1 MVAILGSIPR
11 ALLSGFSYC
20 CLVRSNWGFLIAPF
34 IFTTNVKPI
43 KVDNYTHF
51 KNTIHQQTTNNMEKH
66 FLNFD
71 RLYDELLQLY
81 KDARDGWLDDNNR
94 DFLLDEASDDCL
106 EEMAWERATEF
117 DRDMGKYLNM
127 KDHKI
132 WGNFNNIDYDYP
144 HHINGVVEYDTPLVN
159 AMIARLNA
167 GEQSEQADADRD
179 WLVDWFWE
187 TFGSWG
193 LKYNFDSW
201 IADLLYEFENEEETV

>member
-1 MVAILGSIPR
+1 
-11 ALLSGFSYC
+11 
-20 CLVRSNWGFLIAPF
+20 
-34 IFTTNVKPI
+34 
-43 KVDNYTHF
+43 
-51 KNTIHQQTTNNMEKH
+51 MEKH

-71 RLYDELLQLY
+71 RLYNELLQLF
-81 KDARDGWLDDNNR
+81 KDARDEWLDDNNR
-94 DFLLDEASDDCL
+94 DFLLDEVSDNFL

-144 HHINGVVEYDTPLVN
+144 HHINGVVEYDTPIGH

-167 GEQSEQADADRD
+167 GEQSDQADADRD

-201 IADLLYEFENEEETV
+201 IADLLYEFENEEVTV

>member
-1 MVAILGSIPR
+1 
-11 ALLSGFSYC
+11 
-20 CLVRSNWGFLIAPF
+20 
-34 IFTTNVKPI
+34 
-43 KVDNYTHF
+43 
-51 KNTIHQQTTNNMEKH
+51 MEKH

-71 RLYDELLQLY
+71 RLFNELLQLY
-81 KDARDGWLDDNNR
+81 KDARDEWLDDNNR
-94 DFLLDEASDDCL
+94 DFLMNEVSDDFL

-144 HHINGVVEYDTPLVN
+144 HNINGVVEYDTPLVN

-167 GEQSEQADADRD
+167 GEQSDQADADRD

-201 IADLLYEFENEEETV
+201 IADLLYEFENEEVTV

>member
-1 MVAILGSIPR
+1 
-11 ALLSGFSYC
+11 
-20 CLVRSNWGFLIAPF
+20 
-34 IFTTNVKPI
+34 
-43 KVDNYTHF
+43 
-51 KNTIHQQTTNNMEKH
+51 MEKH

-71 RLYDELLQLY
+71 RLFNELLQLY
-81 KDARDGWLDDNNR
+81 KDARDKWLDDNNR
-94 DFLLDEASDDCL
+94 DFLMNEVSDDFL
-106 EEMAWERATEF
+106 EEMTWKKAVEL

-132 WGNFNNIDYDYP
+132 CGNFNNVDYDYP
-144 HHINGVVEYDTPLVN
+144 YHINGKVEYDTPLVN

-193 LKYNFDSW
+193 LTYNFDSW
-201 IADLLYEFENEEETV
+201 VADLLYEFENEEEIL

>member
-1 MVAILGSIPR
+1 M
-11 ALLSGFSYC
+11 
-20 CLVRSNWGFLIAPF
+20 
-34 IFTTNVKPI
+34 
-43 KVDNYTHF
+43 
-51 KNTIHQQTTNNMEKH
+51 NTQKH

-71 RLYDELLQLY
+71 RLFNELLELY
-81 KDARDGWLDDNNR
+81 KDARDEWLDDNNR
-94 DFLLDEASDDCL
+94 DFILNNVSDDYL
-106 EEMAWERATEF
+106 EEMAWEQTVEF

-132 WGNFNNIDYDYP
+132 WGNFNNIDYDYS

-159 AMIARLNA
+159 AMIERLNA

-193 LKYNFDSW
+193 LQYNFNSW
-201 IADLLYEFENEEETV
+201 VADLLYEFENEEKIL